1 METDRI
7 RHFCTVYETESL
19 TRAAEL
25 LGITHGGLHK
35 SLKALENDLGIKLT
49 VPNGRGIKISD
60 EGALL
65 YKRALKLLSAEEEL
79 KTIPTMSPKKS
90 LKIAAIE
97 VFTSSVPSILCQD
110 NFFDDFEMSFFEL
123 SPGQIESAVANGTVD
138 FGITYI
144 SSPNKNVKYLKVA
157 NFESKVYATNKKF
170 HDLSFEN
177 IPFVVPE
184 DILDF
189 NPQNIK
195 NRDGWKES
203 LQKRYVKFKTNS
215 LATALPIVEA
225 GHAAI
230 YLPNFLSQVFFSEI
244 FFIPNPKKIKVEKR
258 NVFLVLRANS
268 DENLITNK
276 VAKCLR
282 QLCRH

>member
-35 SLKALENDLGIKLT
+35 SLKTLENDLGIKLT

-65 YKRALKLLSAEEEL
+65 YKKALQLLRAEEEL
-79 KTIPTMSPKKS
+79 KTSPTMSTKKC

-110 NFFDDFEMSFFEL
+110 TFFQDYEMSFFEL
-123 SPGQIESAVANGTVD
+123 SPGQIENAVANGTVD

-157 NFESKVYATNKKF
+157 SFESKVYATNKKF
-170 HDLSFEN
+170 LDLSFEN

-203 LQKRYVKFKTNS
+203 LQKRNVKFKTNS
-215 LATALPIVEA
+215 LATALPIVKA

-230 YLPNFLSQVFFSEI
+230 YLPNFLPKLFFSEI

-258 NVFLVLRANS
+258 NVFLVLRANA

-282 QLCRH
+282 LLCSH

>member
-35 SLKALENDLGIKLT
+35 SLKALEVDLGIKLT
-49 VPNGRGIKISD
+49 VPFGRGIKISA

-65 YKRALKLLSAEEEL
+65 YKKALKLLNVVEEL
-79 KTIPTMSPKKS
+79 RTTPPTIGKS

-97 VFTSSVPSILCQD
+97 VFTCSIPSLLYQD
-110 NFFDDFEMSFFEL
+110 TFFKDYEMSFFEL
-123 SPGQIESAVANGTVD
+123 SPGQIETAVANGTVD

-157 NFESKVYATNKKF
+157 NFESKIYTTNKKF
-170 HDLSFEN
+170 LDLSFES

-189 NPQNIK
+189 NPQNIR

-203 LQKRYVKFKTNS
+203 LQKRNVKFKTNS
-215 LATALPIVEA
+215 LATALPIVES

-230 YLPNFLSQVFFSEI
+230 YLPDFLPKLFFKDI
-244 FFIPNPKKIKVEKR
+244 FFIHNPKKIKAEKR
-258 NVFLVLRANS
+258 NAFLVLRANA
-268 DENLITNK
+268 DENAITNK
-276 VAKCLR
+276 ISKCLR
-282 QLCRH
+282 QLCSP

>member
-79 KTIPTMSPKKS
+79 KTIPPMSPKKS

-184 DILDF
+184 DISDF

-203 LQKRYVKFKTNS
+203 LQKRHVKFKTNS

-230 YLPNFLSQVFFSEI
+230 YLPNFLSQLFFTEI
-244 FFIPNPKKIKVEKR
+244 FFISNPKKIKAEKR

-268 DENLITNK
+268 DETLITNK

-282 QLCRH
+282 QLCSH

>member
-35 SLKALENDLGIKLT
+35 SLRALEADLGVKLT
-49 VPNGRGIKISD
+49 IPNGRGIKISA
-60 EGALL
+60 EGTLL
-65 YKRALKLLSAEEEL
+65 YKKAIQLLQAVEEL
-79 KTIPTMSPKKS
+79 KSNPSVAKKN
-90 LKIAAIE
+90 LKMAAIE
-97 VFTSSVPSILCQD
+97 VFTCSIPLILYRD
-110 NFFDDFEMSFFEL
+110 IFFKDYEMSFFEL
-123 SPGQIESAVANGTVD
+123 SPGEIETSVANGVVD

-157 NFESKVYATNKKF
+157 SFESKVYSTNKKF
-170 HDLSFEN
+170 LDLPFESV
-177 IPFVVPE
+177 PFVVPE
-184 DILDF
+184 DLLDF

-203 LQKRYVKFKTNS
+203 LQKRNVKFKTNS
-215 LATALPIVEA
+215 LATAVPLVGA

-230 YLPNFLSQVFFSEI
+230 YLPEFLSKLLFDEI
-244 FFIPNPKKIKVEKR
+244 FTIPIPKKVKTEKK
-258 NVFLVLRANS
+258 NAFLVLRANA
-268 DENLITNK
+268 DETVITNK

-282 QLCRH
+282 QLCSR